1 MKTYK
6 KPPPGIDF
14 NNPVFA
20 DYAEAQLQEWQVQN
34 EITFLRVLRKC
45 RNIVKLRSVYESDMC
60 IQLVMSYADL
70 GTLKSY

>member
-1 MKTYK
+1 M
-6 KPPPGIDF
+6 
-14 NNPVFA
+14 
-20 DYAEAQLQEWQVQN
+20 
-34 EITFLRVLRKC
+34 LRKC